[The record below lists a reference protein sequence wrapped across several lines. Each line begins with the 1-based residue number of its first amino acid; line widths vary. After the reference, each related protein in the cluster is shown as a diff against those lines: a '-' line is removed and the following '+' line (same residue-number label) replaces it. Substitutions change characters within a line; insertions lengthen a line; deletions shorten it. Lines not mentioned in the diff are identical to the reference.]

1 MDEFKEFIKKDNTPI
16 SKNSLYDIKKA
27 FDFSSESEVMQFAE
41 KIIKE
46 GSPINNLDEEILNSL
61 LISVICYVMALTENK
76 SDNNLQSCLEVI
88 ESNIKMTKDVPTS
101 CFYAN
106 LVKQF
111 SEDHPARGVFEIV
124 EKELS
129 NEEIN
134 SYFKKLKNI
143 IETITA

>member
-1 MDEFKEFIKKDNTPI
+1 MNEFKKFIKNDNTSI
-16 SKNSLYDIKKA
+16 SKNSLYDLKKS
-27 FDFSSESEVMQFAE
+27 FSFRNENEVMEFTQ

-46 GSPINNLDEEILNSL
+46 SSTINDLDEEILNSL
-61 LISVICYVMALTENK
+61 LVSIICYVMALTENN

-88 ESNIKMTKDVPTS
+88 ESNIKMTKDIPTS
-101 CFYAN
+101 CFYSD
-106 LVKQF
+106 LLKQF
-111 SEDHPARGVFEIV
+111 PEEHPARGIFEIV

-134 SYFKKLKNI
+134 SYLKKLKNI